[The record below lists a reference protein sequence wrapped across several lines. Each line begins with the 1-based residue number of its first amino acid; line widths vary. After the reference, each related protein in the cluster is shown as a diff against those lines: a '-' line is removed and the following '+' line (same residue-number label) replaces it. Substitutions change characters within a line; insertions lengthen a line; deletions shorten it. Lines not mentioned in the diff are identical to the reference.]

1 MTNSGDATEAVVR
14 VMLTGTEVT
23 LRLTA
28 SAAKNLLALSVAL
41 AKQHK
46 QISGKTRMKK
56 ILKDTRDIRVFPMT
70 WAQYR
75 AFQKKAKPF
84 RLLYASIRDRDGSG
98 QIDLV
103 LPATE
108 LDRANLVFEK
118 MLYRQ
123 EDKTSGKEP
132 AEKLKGKE
140 EPSKNV
146 SRWPPDLT
154 ATRDGSA
161 RSEATPQSR
170 TTSSERES
178 VILRLETYRQQLSGR
193 VTKVKKRGEREK

>member
-1 MTNSGDATEAVVR
+1 MTNSGDAAETVVR
-14 VMLTGTEVT
+14 VMLTGTEIT

-46 QISGKTRMKK
+46 QISGKTRIKK

-70 WAQYR
+70 RAQYR
-75 AFQKKAKPF
+75 AFQKKAKSF
-84 RLLYASIRDRDGSG
+84 RLLYASIRDRDGNG

-123 EDKTSGKEP
+123 EDKASDKEP
-132 AEKLKGKE
+132 AEKSHGKE

-154 ATRDGSA
+154 ATRAGSV
-161 RSEATPQSR
+161 RSEAMPQSR
-170 TTSSERES
+170 TMRSERES
-178 VILRLETYRQQLSGR
+178 VILRLEQYRQQLSGR
-193 VTKVKKRGEREK
+193 ATKVKKRGEREK

>member
-1 MTNSGDATEAVVR
+1 MTNSGDAAETVVR
-14 VMLTGTEVT
+14 VMLTGTEIT

-70 WAQYR
+70 KAQYR
-75 AFQKKAKPF
+75 EFQKKAKPF
-84 RLLYASIRDRDGSG
+84 RLLYASIRDRDGG
-98 QIDLV
+98 GPIDLV

-123 EDKTSGKEP
+123 ADKAGDKEP
-132 AEKLKGKE
+132 AEKSHGKE

-154 ATRDGSA
+154 ATRADSA

-170 TTSSERES
+170 TTSRERES
-178 VILRLETYRQQLSGR
+178 VILRLEQYRQQLNGR
-193 VTKVKKRGEREK
+193 ATRAKKRGVREK

>member
-1 MTNSGDATEAVVR
+1 MTNSGDAAETVVR
-14 VMLTGTEVT
+14 VMLTGTEIT

-46 QISGKTRMKK
+46 QISGKTQMKK

-70 WAQYR
+70 RAQYR

-84 RLLYASIRDRDGSG
+84 RLLYASIRDRDSSG

-118 MLYRQ
+118 KLYRQ
-123 EDKTSGKEP
+123 EDKSSGKETV
-132 AEKLKGKE
+132 EKPKEKE
-140 EPSKNV
+140 EPSKNA

-154 ATRDGSA
+154 ATKSA
-161 RSEATPQSR
+161 SERSKATPRQR
-170 TTSSERES
+170 TTSKERES
-178 VILRLETYRQQLSGR
+178 VIMRLEQYKQQLSGR
-193 VTKVKKRGEREK
+193 ATKTKERNEREK

>member
-1 MTNSGDATEAVVR
+1 MTNSGDAAETVVR
-14 VMLTGTEVT
+14 VMLTGTEIT

-46 QISGKTRMKK
+46 QLSGKTRMKK

-70 WAQYR
+70 KAQYR
-75 AFQKKAKPF
+75 EFQKKAKPF

-108 LDRANLVFEK
+108 LDRANLVFEN

-123 EDKTSGKEP
+123 VDKAGDKEP
-132 AEKLKGKE
+132 AEKSCGKE
-140 EPSKNV
+140 EPSKNG

-154 ATRDGSA
+154 ATRADSA
-161 RSEATPQSR
+161 RSEATLQSR
-170 TTSSERES
+170 TMSSERES
-178 VILRLETYRQQLSGR
+178 VILRLEQYRQQLSGR
-193 VTKVKKRGEREK
+193 ATRVKKRGAREK

>member
-1 MTNSGDATEAVVR
+1 MTNSGDAAETVVR
-14 VMLTGTEVT
+14 VMLTGTEIT

-70 WAQYR
+70 RAQYR
-75 AFQKKAKPF
+75 TFQKKAKPF
-84 RLLYASIRDRDGSG
+84 RLLYASIRDRDSSG

-108 LDRANLVFEK
+108 LDRANLVIEK

-123 EDKTSGKEP
+123 EDKAGDKEP
-132 AEKLKGKE
+132 VEKSHGKE

-154 ATRDGSA
+154 ATRDASA
-161 RSEATPQSR
+161 RTEAMPQSR
-170 TTSSERES
+170 TMSSERES
-178 VILRLETYRQQLSGR
+178 VILRLEEYRKQFSGR
-193 VTKVKKRGEREK
+193 ATREKKRGEREK

>member
-1 MTNSGDATEAVVR
+1 MTNSGDAAETVVR
-14 VMLTGTEVT
+14 VMLTGTEIT

-28 SAAKNLLALSVAL
+28 SATKNLLALSVAL

-70 WAQYR
+70 RAQYR
-75 AFQKKAKPF
+75 TFQKKAKPF
-84 RLLYASIRDRDGSG
+84 RLLYASIRDRDSSG

-123 EDKTSGKEP
+123 EDKVPNKES
-132 AEKLKGKE
+132 AEKVPQKE
-140 EPSKNV
+140 EPAKNA

-154 ATRDGSA
+154 ATKSA
-161 RSEATPQSR
+161 PERSKAMPRQR
-170 TTSSERES
+170 TMNDNQES
-178 VILRLETYRQQLSGR
+178 VILRLEQYRSLLSGQ
-193 VTKVKKRGEREK
+193 VTKMKERNEREK

>member
-1 MTNSGDATEAVVR
+1 MTNSGDAAETVVR

-28 SAAKNLLALSVAL
+28 SATKNLLALSVAL

-46 QISGKTRMKK
+46 QISGKTNMKRM
-56 ILKDTRDIRVFPMT
+56 LKDTRDIRVFPMT
-70 WAQYR
+70 KAQYR
-75 AFQKKAKPF
+75 AFQKQAKPF
-84 RLLYASIRDRDGSG
+84 RLLYAAIRDKNGG

-123 EDKTSGKEP
+123 EDKVPKKES
-132 AEKLKGKE
+132 AEKTKAKE
-140 EPSKNV
+140 NTSKNV

-154 ATRDGSA
+154 ATKSA
-161 RSEATPQSR
+161 SERSKAMPQQR
-170 TTSSERES
+170 TTSNERES
-178 VILRLETYRQQLSGR
+178 VMLRLEQYRQRLSGR
-193 VTKVKKRGEREK
+193 ATRVKKRGEREK

>member
-1 MTNSGDATEAVVR
+1 MTNSGDAAETVVR
-14 VMLTGTEVT
+14 VMLTGTEIT

-70 WAQYR
+70 RAQYR
-75 AFQKKAKPF
+75 TFQKKAKPF
-84 RLLYASIRDRDGSG
+84 RLLYASIRDRDSSG

-118 MLYRQ
+118 MLYQQ
-123 EDKTSGKEP
+123 EDKASGKEP
-132 AEKLKGKE
+132 AEKSHGKE
-140 EPSKNV
+140 EPSKNA

-154 ATRDGSA
+154 ATKSA
-161 RSEATPQSR
+161 SERSKAMPQQR
-170 TTSSERES
+170 TTSNERES
-178 VILRLETYRQQLSGR
+178 VMLRLEQYRQRLSGR
-193 VTKVKKRGEREK
+193 ATRVKKRGEREK

>member
-1 MTNSGDATEAVVR
+1 MTNSGDAAETVVR
-14 VMLTGTEVT
+14 VMLTGTEIT

-46 QISGKTRMKK
+46 QISGKARMKK

-70 WAQYR
+70 RAQYR

-84 RLLYASIRDRDGSG
+84 RLFYASIRDRDGGG

-123 EDKTSGKEP
+123 EDKTSSKEP
-132 AEKLKGKE
+132 AEQVREKE
-140 EPSKNV
+140 EPSKNA
-146 SRWPPDLT
+146 SR
-154 ATRDGSA
+154 
-161 RSEATPQSR
+161 
-170 TTSSERES
+170 
-178 VILRLETYRQQLSGR
+178 
-193 VTKVKKRGEREK
+193 

>member
-1 MTNSGDATEAVVR
+1 MTNSGDAAETVVR
-14 VMLTGTEVT
+14 VMLTGTEIT

-70 WAQYR
+70 RAQYR

-84 RLLYASIRDRDGSG
+84 WLLYASIRDRDSSR

-123 EDKTSGKEP
+123 EYKANGKES
-132 AEKLKGKE
+132 AEKPTGKE

-154 ATRDGSA
+154 ATRAGLV
-161 RSEATPQSR
+161 RSEAMPQSR

-178 VILRLETYRQQLSGR
+178 VILRLETYRKQLNGR
-193 VTKVKKRGEREK
+193 ATRAKKRGAREK

>member
-1 MTNSGDATEAVVR
+1 MTNSGDAAETVVR
-14 VMLTGTEVT
+14 VMLTGTEIT

-70 WAQYR
+70 KAQYR
-75 AFQKKAKPF
+75 SFQKKAKPF
-84 RLLYASIRDRDGSG
+84 RLLYASIRDRDSGG

-123 EDKTSGKEP
+123 EDKASSKEP
-132 AEKLKGKE
+132 VGKSHGKE
-140 EPSKNV
+140 ETSKNV

-154 ATRDGSA
+154 ATRADSV
-161 RSEATPQSR
+161 RSGAMPQSR
-170 TTSSERES
+170 TMSSERES
-178 VILRLETYRQQLSGR
+178 VILRLETYRKQLSGQA
-193 VTKVKKRGEREK
+193 TKVKKRGEREK

>member
-1 MTNSGDATEAVVR
+1 MTNSGDAAETVVR
-14 VMLTGTEVT
+14 VMLTGTEIT

-46 QISGKTRMKK
+46 QISGKTQMKK

-70 WAQYR
+70 KAQYR

-84 RLLYASIRDRDGSG
+84 RLLYASIRDRDGGG

-123 EDKTSGKEP
+123 EDRASSKKP
-132 AEKLKGKE
+132 AEKSRGKE

-154 ATRDGSA
+154 ATRADSA
-161 RSEATPQSR
+161 RSEAMPQSR
-170 TTSSERES
+170 TMSSERES

-193 VTKVKKRGEREK
+193 ATRVKKRGEREK

>member
-1 MTNSGDATEAVVR
+1 MTNSGDAAETVVR
-14 VMLTGTEVT
+14 VMLTGTEIT

-70 WAQYR
+70 RAQYR

-84 RLLYASIRDRDGSG
+84 RLLYASIRDRDGGG

-103 LPATE
+103 LPGTE

-123 EDKTSGKEP
+123 EDKSSGKEP
-132 AEKLKGKE
+132 AEKSHGKE

-154 ATRDGSA
+154 ATRAGLV
-161 RSEATPQSR
+161 RSEAMPQSR
-170 TTSSERES
+170 TMSSERES
-178 VILRLETYRQQLSGR
+178 VILRLETYRKQLSGR
-193 VTKVKKRGEREK
+193 ATRAKMRGEREK

>member
-1 MTNSGDATEAVVR
+1 MTNSGDAAETVVR
-14 VMLTGTEVT
+14 VMLTGTEIT

-70 WAQYR
+70 RAQYR
-75 AFQKKAKPF
+75 TFQKKAKPF
-84 RLLYASIRDRDGSG
+84 RLLYASIRDRDSSG

-108 LDRANLVFEK
+108 LDRANLVLEK
-118 MLYRQ
+118 MLYQQ
-123 EDKTSGKEP
+123 EDKASGKAS
-132 AEKLKGKE
+132 AEKVREKE

-154 ATRDGSA
+154 ATKSA
-161 RSEATPQSR
+161 SERSKAMPQQR
-170 TTSSERES
+170 TTSNERES
-178 VILRLETYRQQLSGR
+178 VMLRLEQYRQRLSGR
-193 VTKVKKRGEREK
+193 ATRAKKRGAREK

>member
-1 MTNSGDATEAVVR
+1 MTNSGDAAETVVR
-14 VMLTGTEVT
+14 VMLTGTEIT

-70 WAQYR
+70 RAQYR
-75 AFQKKAKPF
+75 EFQKKAKPF
-84 RLLYASIRDRDGSG
+84 RLLYASIRDRDGGG

-123 EDKTSGKEP
+123 EDKSSGKGTV
-132 AEKLKGKE
+132 EKPKEKE
-140 EPSKNV
+140 EPSKNA

-154 ATRDGSA
+154 ATRAGLV
-161 RSEATPQSR
+161 RSEAMPQSR
-170 TTSSERES
+170 TTSNERES
-178 VILRLETYRQQLSGR
+178 VMLRLEQYRQRLSGR
-193 VTKVKKRGEREK
+193 ATKTKERNEREK

>member
-1 MTNSGDATEAVVR
+1 MTNSGDAADTVVR
-14 VMLTGTEVT
+14 VMLTGTEIT

-28 SAAKNLLALSVAL
+28 SATKNLLALSVAL

-46 QISGKTRMKK
+46 QISGKTNMKK
-56 ILKDTRDIRVFPMT
+56 MLKDTRDIRVFPMT
-70 WAQYR
+70 RAQYR
-75 AFQKKAKPF
+75 TFQKKAKPF

-123 EDKTSGKEP
+123 EDKASGKEP
-132 AEKLKGKE
+132 AEKSHEKE

-154 ATRDGSA
+154 ATRADSA
-161 RSEATPQSR
+161 RSEAMPQSR

-178 VILRLETYRQQLSGR
+178 VILRLETYRKQLNGR
-193 VTKVKKRGEREK
+193 ATREKKREAREK

>member
-1 MTNSGDATEAVVR
+1 MTNSGDAAETVVR
-14 VMLTGTEVT
+14 VMLTGTEIT

-28 SAAKNLLALSVAL
+28 PAAKNLLALSVAL

-56 ILKDTRDIRVFPMT
+56 MLKDTRDIRVFPMT
-70 WAQYR
+70 RAQYR
-75 AFQKKAKPF
+75 EFQKKAKPF
-84 RLLYASIRDRDGSG
+84 RLLYASIRDRDSSG

-118 MLYRQ
+118 MLYQQ
-123 EDKTSGKEP
+123 ENKASGKAS
-132 AEKLKGKE
+132 AEKVREKE

-154 ATRDGSA
+154 ATKSA
-161 RSEATPQSR
+161 SERSKAMPQQR
-170 TTSSERES
+170 TTSNERES

-193 VTKVKKRGEREK
+193 ATREKERGVREK

>member
-1 MTNSGDATEAVVR
+1 MTNSGDAAETVVR
-14 VMLTGTEVT
+14 VMLTGTEIT

-70 WAQYR
+70 RAQYR
-75 AFQKKAKPF
+75 EFQKKSKPF
-84 RLLYASIRDRDGSG
+84 RLLYASIRDRDGGG

-123 EDKTSGKEP
+123 EDKSSGKEP
-132 AEKLKGKE
+132 TEKSHGKE

-154 ATRDGSA
+154 ATRDASA
-161 RSEATPQSR
+161 RSEAMPQSR
-170 TTSSERES
+170 TMSSERES
-178 VILRLETYRQQLSGR
+178 LILRLEEYRQQLSGQTTR
-193 VTKVKKRGEREK
+193 EKKRGVREK

>member
-1 MTNSGDATEAVVR
+1 MTNSGDAAETVVR
-14 VMLTGTEVT
+14 VMLTGTEIT

-70 WAQYR
+70 KAQYR
-75 AFQKKAKPF
+75 EFQKKAKPF
-84 RLLYASIRDRDGSG
+84 RLLYASIRDRDSGG

-123 EDKTSGKEP
+123 ADKAGDEEP
-132 AEKLKGKE
+132 AEESHGKE
-140 EPSKNV
+140 EPSKNA

-154 ATRDGSA
+154 ATRADSA
-161 RSEATPQSR
+161 RSEAMPQSR
-170 TTSSERES
+170 TMSSERES
-178 VILRLETYRQQLSGR
+178 VMLRLEQYRQRLSGR
-193 VTKVKKRGEREK
+193 ATRAKMRGEREK

>member
-1 MTNSGDATEAVVR
+1 MTNSGDAAETVVR
-14 VMLTGTEVT
+14 VMLTGTEIT
-23 LRLTA
+23 LRLTT

-70 WAQYR
+70 RAQYR
-75 AFQKKAKPF
+75 AFQKKAKAF
-84 RLLYASIRDRDGSG
+84 RLLYASIRDRDGGG

-123 EDKTSGKEP
+123 ADKAGDEEP
-132 AEKLKGKE
+132 AEKSHEKE
-140 EPSKNV
+140 EPSKNA
-146 SRWPPDLT
+146 SRWLPDLN
-154 ATRDGSA
+154 ATRDDSA
-161 RSEATPQSR
+161 RSEAMPQSR
-170 TTSSERES
+170 TMSSEQKS
-178 VILRLETYRQQLSGR
+178 VILRLEAYRKQLSGR
-193 VTKVKKRGEREK
+193 VTKEKNRGVREK

>member
-1 MTNSGDATEAVVR
+1 MTNSGDAAETVVR
-14 VMLTGTEVT
+14 VMLTGTEIT

-56 ILKDTRDIRVFPMT
+56 ILKDTRDIRVFPMSR
-70 WAQYR
+70 AQYR

-84 RLLYASIRDRDGSG
+84 RLLYASTRDRDGGG

-118 MLYRQ
+118 MLYQQ
-123 EDKTSGKEP
+123 EDKASGKAS
-132 AEKLKGKE
+132 AEKSHGKE

-154 ATRDGSA
+154 ATRADSV
-161 RSEATPQSR
+161 RSGAMPQSR
-170 TTSSERES
+170 TMSSERES
-178 VILRLETYRQQLSGR
+178 VILRLETYRQQLSGQ
-193 VTKVKKRGEREK
+193 VTKIKMRGEREK

>member
-1 MTNSGDATEAVVR
+1 MTNSGDAAETVVR
-14 VMLTGTEVT
+14 VILTGTEIT

-70 WAQYR
+70 RAQYR
-75 AFQKKAKPF
+75 TFQKKAKPF
-84 RLLYASIRDRDGSG
+84 RLLYASIRDRDGNG

-118 MLYRQ
+118 MLYQ
-123 EDKTSGKEP
+123 QGDKASGKAS
-132 AEKLKGKE
+132 AEKVREKE

-154 ATRDGSA
+154 ATRAGLV

-170 TTSSERES
+170 TMSSERES
-178 VILRLETYRQQLSGR
+178 VILRLEQYRKQLSGQ

>member
-1 MTNSGDATEAVVR
+1 
-14 VMLTGTEVT
+14 MLTGTEIT

-70 WAQYR
+70 RAQYR
-75 AFQKKAKPF
+75 EFQKKAKPF
-84 RLLYASIRDRDGSG
+84 RLLYASIQDRDGGG

-103 LPATE
+103 LPSTE

-118 MLYRQ
+118 MLYQQ
-123 EDKTSGKEP
+123 EDKASGKEP
-132 AEKLKGKE
+132 AEKSHRKE

-146 SRWPPDLT
+146 SRWLPDLT
-154 ATRDGSA
+154 ATKSA
-161 RSEATPQSR
+161 SEHSKAMPQQR
-170 TTSSERES
+170 TTSNERES
-178 VILRLETYRQQLSGR
+178 VMLRLEQYRQRLSGR
-193 VTKVKKRGEREK
+193 ATRAKMRGEREK

>member
-1 MTNSGDATEAVVR
+1 MTNSGDAAETVVR
-14 VMLTGTEVT
+14 VMLTGTEIT

-28 SAAKNLLALSVAL
+28 SAAKNLLVLSVAL

-70 WAQYR
+70 KAQYR

-84 RLLYASIRDRDGSG
+84 RLLYASIRDRDGGG

-103 LPATE
+103 LSATE

-123 EDKTSGKEP
+123 EDKSSGKETV
-132 AEKLKGKE
+132 EKPKEKE
-140 EPSKNV
+140 EPSKNA

-154 ATRDGSA
+154 ATRGASA
-161 RSEATPQSR
+161 RSGAMAQSR

-178 VILRLETYRQQLSGR
+178 VILRLEQYRSLLSGQ
-193 VTKVKKRGEREK
+193 VTKTKERNGREK

>member
-1 MTNSGDATEAVVR
+1 MINSGDAAETVAR
-14 VMLTGTEVT
+14 VMLTGTEIT

-46 QISGKTRMKK
+46 QISGKTQMKK

-70 WAQYR
+70 RAQYR

-84 RLLYASIRDRDGSG
+84 RLLYASIRDRDSSG

-108 LDRANLVFEK
+108 LNRANLVFEK
-118 MLYRQ
+118 KLYRQ
-123 EDKTSGKEP
+123 EDKSSGKETV
-132 AEKLKGKE
+132 EKPKEKE
-140 EPSKNV
+140 EPSKNA

-154 ATRDGSA
+154 ATKSA
-161 RSEATPQSR
+161 SERSKATPRQR
-170 TTSSERES
+170 TTSKERES
-178 VILRLETYRQQLSGR
+178 VIMRMEQYKQQLSGR
-193 VTKVKKRGEREK
+193 ATKTKERNEREK

>member
-1 MTNSGDATEAVVR
+1 MTNSGDAAETVVR

-28 SAAKNLLALSVAL
+28 SATKNLLALSVAL

-46 QISGKTRMKK
+46 QISGKTNMKK
-56 ILKDTRDIRVFPMT
+56 MLKDARNIRVFPMT
-70 WAQYR
+70 KAQYR
-75 AFQKKAKPF
+75 AFQKQAKSF
-84 RLLYASIRDRDGSG
+84 RLLYASIRDKNGG

-123 EDKTSGKEP
+123 EDKASGKAS
-132 AEKLKGKE
+132 AEKVRGKE

-154 ATRDGSA
+154 ATRADSA
-161 RSEATPQSR
+161 RSGAMPQSR

-178 VILRLETYRQQLSGR
+178 VILRLEQYRSLLSGK
-193 VTKVKKRGEREK
+193 VTKTKERNGREK

>member
-1 MTNSGDATEAVVR
+1 MTNSGDAADTVVR
-14 VMLTGTEVT
+14 VMLTGTEIT

-28 SAAKNLLALSVAL
+28 SATKNLLALSVAL

-46 QISGKTRMKK
+46 QISGKTNMKK
-56 ILKDTRDIRVFPMT
+56 MLKDTRDIRVFPMT
-70 WAQYR
+70 KAQYR
-75 AFQKKAKPF
+75 AFQKQAKPF
-84 RLLYASIRDRDGSG
+84 RLLYASIRDRDGHG

-123 EDKTSGKEP
+123 EDKVSDKDP
-132 AEKLKGKE
+132 AEKVPKKE
-140 EPSKNV
+140 EPAKNA

-154 ATRDGSA
+154 ATKSA
-161 RSEATPQSR
+161 SERSKATPRQR
-170 TTSSERES
+170 TTSKERES
-178 VILRLETYRQQLSGR
+178 VILRLEQYRKQLSGQA
-193 VTKVKKRGEREK
+193 TKTKERNEREK

>member
-1 MTNSGDATEAVVR
+1 MTNSGDAAETVVR
-14 VMLTGTEVT
+14 VMLTGTEIT

-70 WAQYR
+70 RAQYR
-75 AFQKKAKPF
+75 EFQKKAKPF
-84 RLLYASIRDRDGSG
+84 RLLYASIRDRDGGG

-123 EDKTSGKEP
+123 ADKSSGKETV
-132 AEKLKGKE
+132 EKPKE
-140 EPSKNV
+140 KEAPSKNA

-154 ATRDGSA
+154 ATRADSA
-161 RSEATPQSR
+161 RSEAMPQSR

-178 VILRLETYRQQLSGR
+178 VILRLEQYRQRLSGQ

>member
-1 MTNSGDATEAVVR
+1 MTNSGDAAETVVR

-70 WAQYR
+70 RVQYR
-75 AFQKKAKPF
+75 EFQKKVKPF
-84 RLLYASIRDRDGSG
+84 RLLYASIRDRDGGG

-123 EDKTSGKEP
+123 EDKASGKEP
-132 AEKLKGKE
+132 AEKAKEKE

-154 ATRDGSA
+154 ATRAGSV
-161 RSEATPQSR
+161 RSEAMPQSR
-170 TTSSERES
+170 TMSSERES
-178 VILRLETYRQQLSGR
+178 VILRLEQYRQQLSGR
-193 VTKVKKRGEREK
+193 ATRVKKRGAREK

>member
-1 MTNSGDATEAVVR
+1 MTNSGDAAETVVR
-14 VMLTGTEVT
+14 VMLTGTEIT

-70 WAQYR
+70 KAQYR

-84 RLLYASIRDRDGSG
+84 RLLYASIRDRDGGG

-103 LPATE
+103 LPTTE
-108 LDRANLVFEK
+108 LDRATLVFEK
-118 MLYRQ
+118 ILYRQ
-123 EDKTSGKEP
+123 EDRASGKEP
-132 AEKLKGKE
+132 AEKAKE
-140 EPSKNV
+140 KEAPSKNV

-154 ATRDGSA
+154 ATRADSV

-170 TTSSERES
+170 TTSGERES
-178 VILRLETYRQQLSGR
+178 VILRLEEYRKQLSGR
-193 VTKVKKRGEREK
+193 ATREKKRGVREK

>member
-1 MTNSGDATEAVVR
+1 MTNSGDAAETVVR
-14 VMLTGTEVT
+14 VMLTGTEIT

-70 WAQYR
+70 RAQYR
-75 AFQKKAKPF
+75 TFQKKAKPF
-84 RLLYASIRDRDGSG
+84 RLLYASIRDRDGNG

-118 MLYRQ
+118 MLYQ
-123 EDKTSGKEP
+123 QGDKASGKAS
-132 AEKLKGKE
+132 AEKVREKE

-154 ATRDGSA
+154 ATRAGLV

-178 VILRLETYRQQLSGR
+178 VILRLEQYRKQLSGQA
-193 VTKVKKRGEREK
+193 TKVKKRGEREK

>member
-1 MTNSGDATEAVVR
+1 MTNSGDAAETVVR
-14 VMLTGTEVT
+14 VILTGTEIT

-70 WAQYR
+70 RAQYR
-75 AFQKKAKPF
+75 TFQKKAKPF
-84 RLLYASIRDRDGSG
+84 RLLYASIRDRDGNG

-118 MLYRQ
+118 MLYQ
-123 EDKTSGKEP
+123 QGDKASGKAS
-132 AEKLKGKE
+132 AEKVREKE

-154 ATRDGSA
+154 ATRAGLV

-178 VILRLETYRQQLSGR
+178 VILRLEQYRKQLSGQA
-193 VTKVKKRGEREK
+193 TKVKKRGEREK

>member
-1 MTNSGDATEAVVR
+1 MTNSGDAAETVVR
-14 VMLTGTEVT
+14 VMLTGTEIT

-70 WAQYR
+70 KAQYR
-75 AFQKKAKPF
+75 TLQKKAKPF

-108 LDRANLVFEK
+108 LNRANLVFEK
-118 MLYRQ
+118 MLYQQ
-123 EDKTSGKEP
+123 EDKASGREP
-132 AEKLKGKE
+132 VEKSHEKE
-140 EPSKNV
+140 EPSKNA
-146 SRWPPDLT
+146 SRWQPDLT
-154 ATRDGSA
+154 ATRADSA
-161 RSEATPQSR
+161 RSEATPKSR

-178 VILRLETYRQQLSGR
+178 VILRLEQYRSLLSGQ
-193 VTKVKKRGEREK
+193 VTKTKERNGREK

>member
-1 MTNSGDATEAVVR
+1 MTNSGDAAETVVR
-14 VMLTGTEVT
+14 VMLTGTEIT

-28 SAAKNLLALSVAL
+28 SATKNLLALAVAL

-46 QISGKTRMKK
+46 QISGKTNMKK
-56 ILKDTRDIRVFPMT
+56 MLKDTRDIRVFPMT
-70 WAQYR
+70 RAQYR
-75 AFQKKAKPF
+75 TFQKKAKPF
-84 RLLYASIRDRDGSG
+84 RLLYASIRDRDSSG

-123 EDKTSGKEP
+123 EDKAGGKEP
-132 AEKLKGKE
+132 AEKSHGKE

-154 ATRDGSA
+154 ATRADSV
-161 RSEATPQSR
+161 RSEATPQPK
-170 TTSSERES
+170 TMSSERES
-178 VILRLETYRQQLSGR
+178 VILRLETYRKQLSGR
-193 VTKVKKRGEREK
+193 ATRVKKRGAREK

>member
-1 MTNSGDATEAVVR
+1 MTNSGDAAETVVR
-14 VMLTGTEVT
+14 VMLTGTEIT

-70 WAQYR
+70 KAQYR
-75 AFQKKAKPF
+75 TFQKKAKPF
-84 RLLYASIRDRDGSG
+84 RLLYASIRDRDSSG

-123 EDKTSGKEP
+123 EDKASGKEP
-132 AEKLKGKE
+132 AEKSHGKE

-146 SRWPPDLT
+146 SRWPPGLT
-154 ATRDGSA
+154 ATRAGLV
-161 RSEATPQSR
+161 RSEAMAQSR
-170 TTSSERES
+170 TMSSERES
-178 VILRLETYRQQLSGR
+178 VILQLEQYRKQLSGQ

>member
-1 MTNSGDATEAVVR
+1 MTNSGDAAETVVR
-14 VMLTGTEVT
+14 VMLTGTEIT

-46 QISGKTRMKK
+46 QISGKARMKK

-70 WAQYR
+70 RAQYR

-84 RLLYASIRDRDGSG
+84 RLLYAAIRDRDGGG

-123 EDKTSGKEP
+123 EDEVPDKKT
-132 AEKLKGKE
+132 AEKTKLKE
-140 EPSKNV
+140 EPAKNV

-154 ATRDGSA
+154 ATKSA
-161 RSEATPQSR
+161 SERSKATPRQR
-170 TTSSERES
+170 TTSDERES
-178 VILRLETYRQQLSGR
+178 VILRLEQYRKRLSGR
-193 VTKVKKRGEREK
+193 ATTAKERNEREK